1 MKINMTIS
9 KAIAPSLT
17 LAGLVL
23 AMPVM
28 AADVYVI
35 AHSALTLAEDEV
47 RDVFI
52 GDKQIAGGTKVVPMD
67 NASLQKDFVEK
78 VLKIDGPKYS
88 NIWTKKGFRDGINPP
103 PVKSG
108 DAEVIAAVKATPGAV
123 GYVSSA
129 PAGVKLI
136 KKY

>member
-1 MKINMTIS
+1 MKINRIV
-9 KAIAPSLT
+9 
-17 LAGLVL
+17 AGSLVL
-23 AMPVM
+23 ALGALATPIM

-88 NIWTKKGFRDGINPP
+88 SIWTKKGFRDGINPP
-103 PVKSG
+103 SVKSG

>member
-1 MKINMTIS
+1 MKIKKIVATS
-9 KAIAPSLT
+9 
-17 LAGLVL
+17 LVL
-23 AMPVM
+23 AVWVLAAPVL

-52 GDKQIAGGTKVVPMD
+52 GDKQIAGGTKVMPMD

-78 VLKIDGPKYS
+78 VLKIDGSKYS
-88 NIWTKKGFRDGINPP
+88 SIWTKKGFRDGINPP

>member
-1 MKINMTIS
+1 MKIKTLV
-9 KAIAPSLT
+9 AVSLAFAAFVPA
-17 LAGLVL
+17 L
-23 AMPVM
+23 PVM
-28 AADVYVI
+28 AADIYVI
-35 AHSALTLAEDEV
+35 ANSALALGEEDV

-52 GDKQIAGGTKVVPMD
+52 GDKQIAGGTKVNPMD
-67 NASLQKDFVEK
+67 NASLQKDFLER

-88 NIWTKKGFRDGINPP
+88 NIWTKKGFRDGLNPP

-108 DAEVIAAVKATPGAV
+108 DAEVISAVKATAGAV
-123 GYVSSA
+123 GYVSSM